1 MGLPSILA
9 CYQNEAQNRPPNEDQ
24 IWGSGHELPLPRLQ
38 RPLRKIRTEENAFFT
53 EETWNC
59 SACMKNYYKRRNT
72 WIGTRPIF
80 SGVD

>member
-1 MGLPSILA
+1 MNYLCPV
-9 CYQNEAQNRPPNEDQ
+9 CK
-24 IWGSGHELPLPRLQ
+24 

-53 EETWNC
+53 EEVWNC

>member
-1 MGLPSILA
+1 MRFPASPCGA
-9 CYQNEAQNRPPNEDQ
+9 CEIMSSNNCYLCPVCK
-24 IWGSGHELPLPRLQ
+24 

-53 EETWNC
+53 EEVWNC
-59 SACMKNYYKRRNT
+59 SACMMNYYKRRNT

>member
-1 MGLPSILA
+1 MNYLCPV
-9 CYQNEAQNRPPNEDQ
+9 CK
-24 IWGSGHELPLPRLQ
+24 

-53 EETWNC
+53 EEVWNC
-59 SACMKNYYKRRNT
+59 SKRRNT

>member
-1 MGLPSILA
+1 M
-9 CYQNEAQNRPPNEDQ
+9 
-24 IWGSGHELPLPRLQ
+24 
-38 RPLRKIRTEENAFFT
+38 IRTEENAFFT

>member
-1 MGLPSILA
+1 MSYLCPV
-9 CYQNEAQNRPPNEDQ
+9 CK
-24 IWGSGHELPLPRLQ
+24 
-38 RPLRKIRTEENAFFT
+38 RPLRKIRTEANPFFT